1 MSSSCQFF
9 YYQFVHRLEQ
19 KKCPSKIFLTWMI
32 LLSILHNNWDKKKK
46 EKLFFLGEHEAT
58 SGKCKEMIT
67 CHYILLTM
75 CSITVGLFVQQWY
88 RLLQFSKK
96 NNNRRR
102 KLRGEKK
109 SQEMAIFVVM
119 LWIYI
124 LHHVG
129 SVLSDRCVVHI
140 YMTFGFRLPIAHTH
154 KYNNRGWKIF
164 LYEGRKNCRDFFLY
178 QHHHRV

>member
-19 KKCPSKIFLTWMI
+19 KNVHQRSFWLEWFYCQFFTTIEIKRRRK
-32 LLSILHNNWDKKKK
+32 N
-46 EKLFFLGEHEAT
+46 FFLGEHEAT

-164 LYEGRKNCRDFFLY
+164 VYEGRKNCRDFFLY